1 MNQRLPK
8 TLQAGFTLIEIM
20 VVVVILGLLVGIV
33 GPNVMKQLFKAEED
47 TARAQIRQ
55 IDGAIKLYYMN
66 EHKIPTMEE
75 LTEKD
80 DSGMAELQD
89 FSNMDPWG
97 NPYEIREGDTS
108 TEWVVVCYGKD
119 GSEGTDDDIRSDDVK
134 KEDG

>member
-1 MNQRLPK
+1 MKQRK
-8 TLQAGFTLIEIM
+8 TKNIESGFTLIEIM

-47 TARAQIRQ
+47 TARAQLKQ
-55 IDGAIKLYYMN
+55 IDGAIKLYYMA
-66 EHKIPTMEE
+66 EHSIPTIEE

-80 DSGMAELQD
+80 EDGQAHLKD

-108 TEWVVVCYGKD
+108 SEWVVVCYGKD
-119 GSEGTDDDIRSDDVK
+119 GNEGTDDDIRSDDT
-134 KEDG
+134 KEKDG